1 MKTKLFAHQRDAL
14 RASEGREY
22 FGFFMDMGT
31 GKSLCTLA
39 EAERLYAAGK
49 IDAMLVIAPKGVHTN
64 WVRREIPTHWEGDVI
79 TGVWKSGAGARHM
92 KDLQRLLKPREL
104 GDVVPMRVLS
114 MNIDAVSTKAGYDFA
129 LKFLRCTKAMIVLD
143 ESSRIKN
150 PNAVRTEQL
159 MLLRPHA
166 RCVRILSGT
175 PLTNAPMDVFAQFE
189 FMESGLLGT
198 TSYRAFVAEYAV
210 LLDSN
215 SHTYRNMV
223 AKNPRVAHAQ
233 IVAKD
238 ELGRPMYRNLEKLK
252 TLIQRHSFRV
262 TKEQCLDLPEK
273 VYTTLPF
280 EISPAQRRAYER
292 LQEDLQIEL
301 EDGEVLTVDAL
312 GRLMKLQQVTSGFV
326 MVPGRD
332 EPEYVSEDNP
342 RLKALVDYVEDVH
355 GKFIVWAR
363 FREELRAVA
372 AALREAGIECVEYHG
387 GVNDAD
393 RDAAIDSIQHGTAR
407 AFVGNAQ
414 SGGIG
419 LTLTAAETVI
429 YFSNDFNYETRKQS
443 EDRAH
448 RIGTKSNVLY
458 VDLVAQDTIDEGIAR
473 SLQRKEKLAKK
484 VLGD

>member
-1 MKTKLFAHQRDAL
+1 MKNKPMQHQRDAL

-22 FGFFMDMGT
+22 FGYLMDMGT
-31 GKSLCTLA
+31 GKTFTTLA
-39 EAERLYAAGK
+39 DTERLYAEGK
-49 IDAMLVIAPKGVHTN
+49 IDALFVIAPKGVHTN
-64 WVRREIPTHWEGDVI
+64 WVRREIPAHWDMEVI
-79 TGVWKSGAGARHM
+79 AGVWKSGAGARHM
-92 KDLQRLLKPREL
+92 KELERLLRPRES
-104 GDVVPMRVLS
+104 GAVVPMRVLS
-114 MNIDAVSTKAGYDFA
+114 MNIDAAATKAGYDFA
-129 LKFLRCTKAMIVLD
+129 LKFLRCTRAMFVLD

-150 PNAVRTEQL
+150 PKAVRTEQL
-159 MLLRPHA
+159 MKLRQHA
-166 RCVRILSGT
+166 RYVRILSGT
-175 PLTNAPMDVFAQFE
+175 PLTNAPTDIFSQFE
-189 FMESGLLGT
+189 FMEPGLLGT

-215 SHTYRNMV
+215 SHVYRNMV

-252 TLIQRHSFRV
+252 ALIQRHSFRV
-262 TKEQCLDLPEK
+262 TKAQCLDLPEK
-273 VYTTLPF
+273 IYTTLPF
-280 EISPAQRRAYER
+280 EISPAQRRAYEK

-301 EDGEVLTVDAL
+301 ADGEVLTVDAL

-342 RLKALVDYVEDVH
+342 RLKALIDYVEDVD

-372 AALREAGIECVEYHG
+372 EALRAEGVECVEYHG

-393 RDAAIDSIQHGTAR
+393 RDAAIDAIQTGTAR

-429 YFSNDFNYETRKQS
+429 YYSNDFNYETRKQS

-448 RIGTKSNVLY
+448 RIGTKKNVVY
-458 VDLVAQDTIDEGIAR
+458 VDLVAQDTIDEAIAR
-473 SLQRKEKLAKK
+473 NLQRKENLAKK